1 MALTFASLSQ
11 QLSRLSARE
20 RVLGGAILAAAI
32 LMGYYLFLYEPLVNR
47 ETRLKGEAKALEGE
61 IAGLSLQMV
70 EFGRR
75 VEEVKR
81 LEAQLKTTRIGEE
94 GVLPD
99 RGKLSLLLDD
109 LTSGAKGGRVNVL
122 SVIPSA
128 VVDKGAFLEF
138 GLKIQLR
145 ARFRDLGTYL
155 DRLETAAWPVSVQ
168 NLRVEATAAL
178 LPEVQAQLDTV
189 AYLRKE

>member
-1 MALTFASLSQ
+1 MSVASLSQ
-11 QLSRLSARE
+11 QFSRLSARE
-20 RVLGGAILAAAI
+20 RVLGGVILAAAA

-47 ETRLKGEAKALEGE
+47 EMRLKGEVKALEGE
-61 IAGLSLQMV
+61 IAGLSLQIS
-70 EFGRR
+70 ELGRR

-81 LEAQLKTTRIGEE
+81 LEAQLRTTRTGEE

-99 RGKLSLLLDD
+99 RGKLSLLLED
-109 LTSGAKGGRVNVL
+109 LTTGARGGRVNIL

-128 VVDKGAFLEF
+128 AVDKGAFLEF

-155 DRLETAAWPVSVQ
+155 DRLETAAWPVNVQ

-178 LPEVQAQLDTV
+178 LPEVQAQLETV
-189 AYLRKE
+189 AYLKKE

>member
-1 MALTFASLSQ
+1 MSVASLSQ
-11 QLSRLSARE
+11 QFSRLSARE
-20 RVLGGAILAAAI
+20 RVLGGAILAVVV
-32 LMGYYLFLYEPLVNR
+32 LMGYYLLLYEPLVKK
-47 ETRLKGEAKALEGE
+47 EMRLNGEVKALEGE
-61 IAGLSLQMV
+61 IAVSSLQIA
-70 EFGRR
+70 ELGRR

-109 LTSGAKGGRVNVL
+109 LTTGARGGRVNVL

-128 VVDKGAFLEF
+128 AVDKGAFLEI
-138 GLKIQLR
+138 GLKIQIR

-155 DRLETAAWPVSVQ
+155 ERLESAAWPVNVQ
-168 NLRVEATAAL
+168 NLRVEATAAS
-178 LPEVQAQLDTV
+178 LPEVQAQLETV
-189 AYLRKE
+189 TYLKKE